1 MLSSRRAIRLRRRA
15 FSVATNAINALFLP
29 LLSPL
34 VSLLVIRL
42 ASAELWG
49 AFVQVLL
56 LTQLVAHVLVWGNKE
71 YLLREFSRQPA
82 RIKTIW
88 QGTLLTRAL
97 LIVGFAP
104 IAIALS
110 MPWWRAALLTLWALA
125 TTIDQSHEVLVAYH
139 KAFVGQMLVDL
150 GGLGLLLAGVLWPG
164 GGPSGSLTLDGLIGL
179 FALVEAAKAGA
190 LLLWLRPCTLRRAA
204 LRINLAYF
212 RLALPFF
219 LLGLS
224 GMLQSR
230 IDQYCVTIWLSRR
243 EVAHY
248 QVLTNFLLYA
258 QALAAIALVPF
269 LKGMYRL
276 RTQVLLRLSLT
287 LLLSGLALIGPIMGA
302 LALIMARLYNVDL
315 PLSTLLLGGLSVLPI
330 YYYLPIIYALYK
342 VDRQSAVLRINLLG
356 IAVNL
361 LLSLLLLPTWRMDGG
376 LAANLI
382 AQLAMLLAYQRQ
394 SATLRVPYAAAL
406 PKLPPP
412 A

>member
-1 MLSSRRAIRLRRRA
+1 MEALTSRRATRLRRRA

-49 AFVQVLL
+49 GFVQVLL
-56 LTQLVAHVLVWGNKE
+56 LIQLAVHVLIWGNKE

-82 RIKTIW
+82 RIKIVW
-88 QGTLLTRAL
+88 QSNLLTRAL
-97 LIVGFAP
+97 LIGGFVP
-104 IAIALS
+104 LLLALQL
-110 MPWWRAALLTLWALA
+110 PAGRVALLALWALA
-125 TTIDQSHEVLVAYH
+125 TTIDQAHEVLVVYH

-150 GGLGLLLAGVLWPG
+150 GGLTLLVAGVLWLG
-164 GGPSGSLTLDGLIGL
+164 GGASLSLDGLIGL
-179 FALVEAAKAGA
+179 FALVEAAKATA

-204 LRINLAYF
+204 LRINGAYF

-230 IDQYCVTIWLSRR
+230 IDQYCVNIWLTRR

-248 QVLTNFLLYA
+248 QVLTNFLLYG
-258 QALAAIALVPF
+258 QALAAVALAPF

-276 RTQVLLRLSLT
+276 RAQVLLDLAPR
-287 LLLSGLALIGPIMGA
+287 LLLGGLAVVGPFMGGLALI
-302 LALIMARLYNVDL
+302 LARLYQIDL
-315 PLSTLLLGGLSVLPI
+315 PLGTLLLGGLSVLPI
-330 YYYLPIIYALYK
+330 YFYLPIIYALYK
-342 VDRQSAVLRINLLG
+342 AGRQTVVLRINLLG
-356 IAVNL
+356 IGVDL
-361 LLSLLLLPTWRMDGG
+361 LFSLLLMPLWRMDGG
-376 LAANLI
+376 LAANVI
-382 AQLAMLLAYQRQ
+382 AQLAMVLAYQRQ
-394 SATLRVPYAAAL
+394 TAGLRENDVTAL
-406 PKLPPP
+406 PELPPS